1 MQPEIDPVSR
11 AIIAAGRRKLIRTE
25 AARTKPIER
34 PCGPGGASY
43 VMVDDAVVDDVA
55 GEAELPGTVTVL
67 DLGYVEHIIR
77 RRQTDPRNRRHP
89 KERAGPQRA
98 IALGEFFNAHNR
110 QTLHPPAL
118 ETYRRLFDL
127 ARCGKSQASQ
137 KADLLSL
144 RGWQTLEKGHQFFQR
159 VGLRHAVG
167 IKDPGPVEAMF
178 QAVGETDPNR
188 AASAKVFGITYD
200 RNGFREGSVQSPIGR
215 SVVDEYDRIGRPGLT
230 PKRVEQLLDNR
241 GIVHRVDMG
250 QNAHRL

>member
-43 VMVDDAVVDDVA
+43 VMVDHTVVDDVT
-55 GEAELPGTVTVL
+55 GEAELPGTVAVL

-77 RRQTDPRNRRHP
+77 RRQTDSRNRRHT

-98 IALGEFFNAHNR
+98 IALSEFLNAHNR
-110 QTLHPPAL
+110 QTPHPPTL
-118 ETYRRLFDL
+118 KTYRRLFDL
-127 ARCGKSQASQ
+127 ARCGKRQAAQ
-137 KADLLSL
+137 KADLLASGG
-144 RGWQTLEKGHQFFQR
+144 RQTLEKGKQFLER

-178 QAVGETDPNR
+178 
-188 AASAKVFGITYD
+188 
-200 RNGFREGSVQSPIGR
+200 
-215 SVVDEYDRIGRPGLT
+215 
-230 PKRVEQLLDNR
+230 
-241 GIVHRVDMG
+241 
-250 QNAHRL
+250 